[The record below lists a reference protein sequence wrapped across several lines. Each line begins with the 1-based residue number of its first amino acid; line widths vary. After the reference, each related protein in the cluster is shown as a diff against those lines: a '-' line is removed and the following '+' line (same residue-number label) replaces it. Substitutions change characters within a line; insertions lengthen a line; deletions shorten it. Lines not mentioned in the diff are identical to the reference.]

1 MVKGYFDRILDVLSD
16 GVYIS
21 DDVGVTL
28 KVNSAYEQLTGLKK
42 EELLGKNVRELKSE
56 GKYDVALNPEIVRSG
71 KPKTS
76 VQVTRVGRK
85 VILNGYP
92 VFDKAGK
99 VALVVTFVRDVTLLS
114 QLKEQLAYQKEL
126 IDGYHSEVQY
136 LSKKEF
142 HSSFVVPESKEM
154 RSLINSLGNVAR
166 TDATVLILGE
176 TGVGKDVLARRIH
189 ENSLRY
195 NQPFFKIDCASI
207 PQNLVESELFGYDP
221 GAFSGAN
228 TKGKPGF
235 FEMANKGTLF
245 LDEIGELPISMQCK
259 LLRVLQDQEIMRI
272 GSTKVRKVDIRFIA
286 ATNRNL
292 EDAVREGTFRSDLF
306 YRLRVAVLNVP
317 SLRERKEDIVPLTE
331 FFLEKYNYKYK
342 KRLCLS
348 NDALKVLQ
356 NYRWPGNIREMENMI
371 QSLIVTS
378 EQEFIDMF
386 DLPSYMLPV
395 AAHDESRSL
404 NDIMADIEKELLK
417 KALEVNGTVAR
428 VAKAFK
434 IDRTTVFR
442 KMKKYS
448 LIR

>member
-1 MVKGYFDRILDVLSD
+1 MVEGCFDSILDVLSD

-21 DDVGVTL
+21 DAAGITL

-42 EELLGKNVRELKSE
+42 EELLGKNVRDLRSE
-56 GKYDVALNPEIVRSG
+56 GNYDIALNPEIVQTG
-71 KPKTS
+71 QPKTS
-76 VQVTRVGRK
+76 VQVTKVGRK

-92 VFDKAGK
+92 VFDNAGK

-126 IDGYHSEVQY
+126 IDRYHSEVQY
-136 LSKKEF
+136 LSKKEA
-142 HSSFVVPESKEM
+142 HSALIVAESKSM
-154 RSLINSLGNVAR
+154 RQLINSLSNIAR

-189 ENSLRY
+189 ETSLRN
-195 NQPFFKIDCASI
+195 NQPFFKVDCATI

-245 LDEIGELPISMQCK
+245 LDEIGEIPLPMQCK

-272 GSTKVRKVDIRFIA
+272 GSTKARKVDIRIIA

-292 EDAVREGTFRSDLF
+292 EDAVREGSFRSDLF
-306 YRLRVAVLNVP
+306 YRLRVAVVTIP
-317 SLRERKEDIVPLTE
+317 PLRERKEDIAPLKD
-331 FFLEKYNYKYK
+331 FFLDRYNSKYK
-342 KRLCLS
+342 KRLHFS
-348 NDALKVLQ
+348 RNALEVLQ
-356 NYRWPGNIREMENMI
+356 NYKWPGNIREMENLI
-371 QSLIVTS
+371 QSLVVTRD
-378 EQEFIDMF
+378 QELIDAN
-386 DLPSYMLPV
+386 DLPQYMMS
-395 AAHDESRSL
+395 AIAHKETRSL
-404 NDIMADIEKELLK
+404 NDILADTEKELLK
-417 KALEVNGTVAR
+417 KAFDVHGSVAEVAR
-428 VAKAFK
+428 VFK

-448 LIR
+448 LY